1 LCNCCGSVGLPSKRL
16 GLQFVLIYFVATSHI
31 TSNTIPNCFFLLI
44 HSIVHAIVDD
54 TFSFLRHL
62 SQNTWGLR
70 SLQNT
75 EIEANLLL
83 PLGIQKQKG
92 FQLQWDF
99 APLTRGSV
107 PGLRWG
113 LRPQT
118 PVIGSR
124 SPCVST
130 PHFLTWRRPCEA
142 RFGKIALNWIRR
154 PTDVARL
161 SNPVTSILHCYE
173 ALHRQNTINRVW
185 SGRPSFYSAA

>member
-1 LCNCCGSVGLPSKRL
+1 VIKDILLCNCCGSVGLPSKRL

-31 TSNTIPNCFFLLI
+31 TINTIPNCFFLLI

-99 APLTRGSV
+99 AP
-107 PGLRWG
+107 
-113 LRPQT
+113 
-118 PVIGSR
+118 
-124 SPCVST
+124 
-130 PHFLTWRRPCEA
+130 
-142 RFGKIALNWIRR
+142 
-154 PTDVARL
+154 
-161 SNPVTSILHCYE
+161 
-173 ALHRQNTINRVW
+173 
-185 SGRPSFYSAA
+185 